1 MERQDLEKAMV
12 VLYHALDEY
21 SCESDK
27 EILRKAIALLDN
39 IK

>member
-21 SCESDK
+21 SCESDLVYSK
-27 EILRKAIALLDN
+27 
-39 IK
+39 